1 MFQLWKLALLCG
13 LLTGTSASLLG
24 NFGNDPNVLDNLKPI
39 LDKGLETVDNTLETV
54 DNTLKTADNSV
65 QDDLQKLKLKIEGL
79 QDSKAWQ
86 AIQEKYQETGK
97 LLDKGLSGL
106 ISDIKSLGLKIGKSR
121 ILDLKAELT
130 PDGQGLNLRFP
141 TTANVNLALPLIGNI
156 VNLNAALDILTGV
169 SIDIDTQTGLPVVI
183 LGECT
188 SDPDSVQ
195 VNLLNRH
202 SALINRIANTLSS
215 FLRKT
220 VSFTVQKEVCLL
232 IRFFLNTLG
241 VNVIPNIINK
251 LQDGIHLQI

>member
-195 VNLLNRH
+195 VNLLNRRWH
-202 SALINRIANTLSS
+202 SVVKKNSSSGVKRRFEFQLS
-215 FLRKT
+215 
-220 VSFTVQKEVCLL
+220 
-232 IRFFLNTLG
+232 
-241 VNVIPNIINK
+241 
-251 LQDGIHLQI
+251 H

>member
-106 ISDIKSLGLKIGKSR
+106 ISDIKSLG
-121 ILDLKAELT
+121 
-130 PDGQGLNLRFP
+130 
-141 TTANVNLALPLIGNI
+141 PLIGNI

>member
-39 LDKGLETVDNTLETV
+39 LDKGH
-54 DNTLKTADNSV
+54 
-65 QDDLQKLKLKIEGL
+65 DLQKLKLKIEGL

-241 VNVIPNIINK
+241 VNVIPNIISKSQPGAGNV
-251 LQDGIHLQI
+251 GA

>member
-1 MFQLWKLALLCG
+1 MAYAEAQGRKEVAIFLEQKINEIKG
-13 LLTGTSASLLG
+13 ERDGDE
-24 NFGNDPNVLDNLKPI
+24 FGEAA
-39 LDKGLETVDNTLETV
+39 G
-54 DNTLKTADNSV
+54 ADDT
-65 QDDLQKLKLKIEGL
+65 DDLQKLKLKIEGL

-169 SIDIDTQTGLPVVI
+169 SIDIDTQTGLPMVI